1 VYVHVH
7 VPLMPSYCAAHFSR
21 GMGLGN
27 RLYPW
32 ARCHLYARQAGV
44 PMLAPHWWWPPRLGS
59 LLKDP
64 PPIAELPGHLYV
76 RGIRALPEYIGGA
89 RRSVIE
95 STSRGKLRVFRG
107 EAGRL
112 NDLQGGE
119 AELLAAL
126 RAMSTRTM
134 KVDISYIGVHVRRGD
149 FSAAAR
155 TPLAWF
161 ASVLRAVRAAVGRE
175 VAAFVVSDGKVGALH
190 ELLREPAVTLAR
202 TGSPLADLLL
212 LAGARVLLA
221 SGSSFSAW
229 GAFLGG
235 MPAVTQPQHSLAWFG
250 LRARGYLGQFEP
262 QVGNREFL
270 EAAAAAF

>member
-1 VYVHVH
+1 MYVHVL
-7 VPLMPSYCAAHFSR
+7 LMQSYCAVRFTR
-21 GMGLGN
+21 GMGFGN

-44 PMLAPHWWWPPRLGS
+44 PMLAPYWWWPPRLGS
-59 LLKDP
+59 LLKEP
-64 PPIAELPGHLYV
+64 PAVAELPGNLYI
-76 RGIRALPEYIGGA
+76 RGMRALPAYIGGA

-95 STSRGKLRVFRG
+95 ATSRGEIRVFRG

-112 NDLQGGE
+112 NDVQGGE

-134 KVDISYIGVHVRRGD
+134 KVDTSYIGVHVRRGD

-161 ASVLRAVRAAVGRE
+161 AGALRAVRAAVGRE
-175 VAAFVVSDGKVGALH
+175 VVAIVVSDGKAGALH
-190 ELLREPAVTLAR
+190 GLLREPAVTLAR

-235 MPAVTQPQHSLAWFG
+235 MPAVTQSQHSLAWFG
-250 LRARGYLGQFEP
+250 LRAGGYLGQFEP

-270 EAAAAAF
+270 DAAAAAF